1 MNLILAGCFSN
12 SHCNKSPAASIY
24 SLYSTVRTAIAQAL
38 MRDLTAKVKMLH
50 RWSKHNCTAPWEDD
64 EGDYYRKWMYSID
77 GGSGAILSRGLMKAI
92 NHAEIED
99 CIRNQ

>member
-1 MNLILAGCFSN
+1 MSNPNLKHQQATTQIQAN
-12 SHCNKSPAASIY
+12 SQA
-24 SLYSTVRTAIAQAL
+24 TAEFE
-38 MRDLTAKVKMLH
+38 MWLH

-92 NHAEIED
+92 NHVEIED

>member
-1 MNLILAGCFSN
+1 MLQAFMQDLI
-12 SHCNKSPAASIY
+12 
-24 SLYSTVRTAIAQAL
+24 
-38 MRDLTAKVKMLH
+38 AKVKLLH

-99 CIRNQ
+99 CVRNQ